1 MKTEKR
7 TPPAATDGAESALVA
22 PLSSRRP
29 GRPKWGPRAARR
41 VLTRT
46 QTRADPVRAIMDLGG
61 TLLIGSSY
69 NTRYILPPDWPYH
82 AYTDASGDGIAQI
95 CARDGTV
102 SELLL
107 HTISVADAAAALGK
121 SANAIV
127 KALRHGALG
136 GLRVRGIW
144 RVSKRSVEDAQ
155 RKGGEKAR
163 PETSESRDPGSAGK
177 IA

>member
-1 MKTEKR
+1 
-7 TPPAATDGAESALVA
+7 
-22 PLSSRRP
+22 
-29 GRPKWGPRAARR
+29 
-41 VLTRT
+41 
-46 QTRADPVRAIMDLGG
+46 MDLGG

-82 AYTDASGDGIAQI
+82 PYTDASGDGIAQI

-107 HTISVADAAAALGK
+107 HTISVADAAADLGK
-121 SANAIV
+121 SANGIV
-127 KALRHGALG
+127 TALKHGALG
-136 GLRVRGIW
+136 GLRVTGMW
-144 RVSKRSVEDAQ
+144 RVSKRSVED
-155 RKGGEKAR
+155 AR

>member
-1 MKTEKR
+1 MPR
-7 TPPAATDGAESALVA
+7 PRYGP
-22 PLSSRRP
+22 SR
-29 GRPKWGPRAARR
+29 KR
-41 VLTRT
+41 VLDWS
-46 QTRADPVRAIMDLGG
+46 DPQLFDELVLEIMDLGG

-82 AYTDASGDGIAQI
+82 GYTDASGGAIAQI

-121 SANAIV
+121 SEKAILT
-127 KALRHGALG
+127 ALKHGALG
-136 GLRVRGIW
+136 GLRVTGMW

-155 RKGGEKAR
+155 SKGGEEAR
-163 PETSESRDPGSAGK
+163 PETSESRDRGSAGK
-177 IA
+177 IT

>member
-1 MKTEKR
+1 MKAEKG
-7 TPPAATDGAESALVA
+7 TPLAATDGAESALVA

-29 GRPKWGPRAARR
+29 SRPKWGARAVRR

-82 AYTDASGDGIAQI
+82 AYTDASGGAIAQI

-121 SANAIV
+121 SEKAILT
-127 KALRHGALG
+127 ALKHGALG
-136 GLRVRGIW
+136 GLRVTGIW
-144 RVSKRSVEDAQ
+144 RVSKRSVE
-155 RKGGEKAR
+155 EAR

-177 IA
+177 IT